1 MSIIRVGVL
10 RGGPS
15 REYDVSL
22 KSGKHILDMLNTE
35 PLCRAYKGVDIFV
48 DKESVWH
55 IDGIPQTPEGA
66 IKKVDVVFNTMR
78 GNFGGDGKLQRI
90 LEAFSVP
97 FVGTKSFGASISQ
110 NKGLA
115 KEHFKK
121 HGIKTPYYKELNLDI
136 GDNLHPVATDL
147 FRTFP
152 MPVVVKPKGQG
163 SSLGVSYASN
173 IDELVKAL
181 DYARGFSPEI
191 LVEEYLTGKEII
203 SGFIDDF
210 RGQDLYHLFPVEVR
224 KPLMSRPDEDM
235 ATLDVK
241 PEDLS
246 DEERA
251 LIGETISGAGVVGAS
266 GASTVGTD
274 ASDFM
279 NKNIFDWTTKHSGH
293 YEHDVPAK
301 IGEKDKEAIKEAIG
315 KIREILGLR
324 HFATA
329 DFIVHPRRGVY
340 LLEVNTYPGM
350 HEHSP
355 IYNSLDAGGIKRH
368 EFLEH
373 LIKLALGGEK

>member
-10 RGGPS
+10 RGGTS
-15 REYDVSL
+15 REYEVSI
-22 KSGKHILDMLNTE
+22 KSGKHILDMLKDE
-35 PLCRAYKGVDIFV
+35 PLCRTYKGVDIFV
-48 DKESVWH
+48 DKEGVWH

-66 IKKVDVVFNTMR
+66 IKKVDVIFNTMR
-78 GNFGGDGKLQRI
+78 GDYGGDGKLQRV

-97 FVGTKSFGASISQ
+97 FVGTKSYGASLAQ

-121 HGIKTPYYKELNLDI
+121 NGIKTPYYKELNLDI
-136 GDNLHPVATDL
+136 GQNLHPVATDL

-173 IDELVKAL
+173 VDELVKAL

-203 SGFIDDF
+203 SGFLDDF

-224 KPLMSRPDEDM
+224 KPMMSRPEEDM

-246 DEERA
+246 IEEQE
-251 LIGETISGAGVVGAS
+251 LIGADPVGRKSGVGQY
-266 GASTVGTD
+266 STSPLD
-274 ASDFM
+274 E
-279 NKNIFDWTTKHSGH
+279 KIFDWSTKHSGQYDH
-293 YEHDVPAK
+293 EVPAK
-301 IGEKDKEAIKEAIG
+301 ISEADKQTIQDAVA
-315 KIREILGLR
+315 KIREVLGLR

-355 IYNSLDAGGIKRH
+355 IYNSIEASGIKRH